1 MLKPEI
7 QRFLLYLWTSPE
19 SDTPGIYYISI
30 PTIAD
35 DLGISIRMVEQRLR
49 YGIKEGWLMYDFECR
64 IIFFPKW
71 FEYDPPSN
79 ANTVI
84 SYKNKAR
91 DLPESNLIPLYLK
104 TLIPYAIRYN
114 VPIGEAYTQPV
125 GTPSP
130 EQEHEQEQ
138 EPSPEPKK
146 QPRVFD
152 AAVVDLAEHFR
163 FRIEDNGLE
172 KRCPTLKT
180 EKWLTAT
187 CSEIDKMMRLDKR
200 THEQI
205 KIIIDYIQDD
215 NRPNESNGFC
225 WARNVMT
232 GDKLRKHY
240 QTIVNRIRDKH
251 EGERWSPFEPL
262 FYDNA

>member
-1 MLKPEI
+1 MGVDRGTCTKILRK
-7 QRFLLYLWTSPE
+7 FH
-19 SDTPGIYYISI
+19 SDGKIKLEELENNVIRVTLPKYIYYQEVKGNEDS
-30 PTIAD
+30 PPPMRKNREKPLENQTIEEKSRED
-35 DLGISIRMVEQRLR
+35 
-49 YGIKEGWLMYDFECR
+49 K
-64 IIFFPKW
+64 
-71 FEYDPPSN
+71 
-79 ANTVI
+79 
-84 SYKNKAR
+84 
-91 DLPESNLIPLYLK
+91 
-104 TLIPYAIRYN
+104 
-114 VPIGEAYTQPV
+114 IG
-125 GTPSP
+125 
-130 EQEHEQEQ
+130 
-138 EPSPEPKK
+138 KK

-187 CSEIDKMMRLDKR
+187 CSEIDKMVRLDKR

-205 KIIIDYIQDD
+205 KIIIDYIHDD

-225 WARNVMT
+225 WARNVLT

-262 FYDNA
+262 FCDNA